1 MRGENLRLY
10 KSVHTWTGLVAGMLL
25 FVCFYAGALTVFQEP
40 LAHWGSP
47 PIGGS
52 TSIEDADRLIETT
65 LAARPEAAKDF
76 TLRLATPDQPA
87 RLTWR
92 KSRDDDELW
101 SATFGAD
108 GELQVERS
116 NPSGVGAFVDRIHR
130 TAGLPL
136 DFETGTTIMGVV
148 SAVYAVA
155 LVSGLVLVLPSLAKD
170 FLALRLTANLK
181 RMWLDS
187 HNLVGVASFPFHLVI
202 ALTAVVFGL
211 HDPIYDAL
219 DHVVYDGKLRA
230 IMRSTGPF
238 AGVKRDEQKA
248 PMKRVA
254 DLVAAVAVVSPE
266 FSPESLHYR
275 DADTRG
281 ALVRVVGEDARFLS
295 RGGGFAVLSGVTG
308 AIVNVDYL
316 PEKQSGWT
324 AATSPFF
331 ALHFGS
337 YGGEPVR
344 WAYFFLGLA
353 GAFLFYSG
361 NLLWI
366 ESRRRTARRHGE
378 QVVQTTAS
386 RFMAAASI
394 GVCLGCVCAL
404 SFAIVSTKW
413 LYGHVEDIEAWRRGI
428 YHAVFFGAL
437 AFAFLRGAARAG
449 VELAY
454 VAAIGALALPVTSA
468 VALAAPGLGPW
479 AAADPESAGV
489 DIVAFGAALCFAALA
504 RATARRAELGPTD
517 SVWSTRRPRQTT
529 RGERI
534 PLSSSGCAAAVG
546 AGEGDDIHG

>member
-1 MRGENLRLY
+1 MRGEILRLY
-10 KSVHTWTGLVAGMLL
+10 KSVHTWTGLVTGMLL
-25 FVCFYAGALTVFQEP
+25 FICFYAGALTIFSEP
-40 LAHWGSP
+40 LAHWASP
-47 PIGGS
+47 PTGGS
-52 TSIEDADRLIETT
+52 ISVEDADRLIETT

-76 TLRLATPDQPA
+76 TLRLATASEPA
-87 RLTWR
+87 RLSWR
-92 KSRDDDELW
+92 KSRNDDVVW
-101 SATFGAD
+101 SATLGAD
-108 GELQVERS
+108 GELRVDRS
-116 NPSGVGAFVDRIHR
+116 NVSGVGAFVDTIHR

-136 DFETGTTIMGVV
+136 DRETGTTAMGVV

-155 LVSGLVLVLPSLAKD
+155 LISGLILVLPSLAKD
-170 FLALRLTANLK
+170 LLALRLTTNLK
-181 RMWLDS
+181 RMWLDA

-211 HDPIYDAL
+211 HEPIYDAL
-219 DHVVYDGKLRA
+219 DHVVYDGRLPT

-248 PMKRVA
+248 PMKTVA
-254 DLVAAVAVVSPE
+254 ELVAVVVSASPN
-266 FSPESLHYR
+266 FSPTSLHYR

-281 ALVRVVGEDARFLS
+281 ALVRVIGEDPRFLS
-295 RGGGFAVLSGVTG
+295 RGGGFAVVRG
-308 AIVNVDYL
+308 ATAEVVNVDYL

-324 AATSPFF
+324 AAVSPFF

-344 WAYFFLGLA
+344 WAYFSLGLA

-378 QVVQTTAS
+378 KVVQTTAA
-386 RFMAAASI
+386 RLMAAASI

-413 LYGHVEDIEAWRRGI
+413 LYGHVEDVDAWRRGI

-437 AFAFLRGAARAG
+437 AFALVRGAARAG
-449 VELAY
+449 VELAC
-454 VAAIGALALPVTSA
+454 VAALGALALPVTSA
-468 VALAAPGLGPW
+468 VAWAAPGLGPW

-489 DIVAFGAALCFAALA
+489 DIVGLIAALCFAALA
-504 RATARRAELGPTD
+504 RATARRAERGPTD
-517 SVWSTRRPRQTT
+517 SVWSAREASRSARS
-529 RGERI
+529 
-534 PLSSSGCAAAVG
+534 PLSSNGCAVAVG
-546 AGEGDDIHG
+546 ADAGDDIHG

>member
-1 MRGENLRLY
+1 MRGEILRLY
-10 KSVHTWTGLVAGMLL
+10 KSVHTWTGLVTGMLL
-25 FVCFYAGALTVFQEP
+25 FVCFYAGALTVFEEP
-40 LAHWGSP
+40 LAHWASP

-52 TSIEDADRLIETT
+52 ISTENADRLIEMT
-65 LAARPEAAKDF
+65 LAARPEATKDF
-76 TLRLATPDQPA
+76 TLRLATANEPA

-92 KSRDDDELW
+92 KSRNDEVVW
-101 SATFGAD
+101 SATLGAD
-108 GELQVERS
+108 GELRVERS
-116 NPSGVGAFVDRIHR
+116 NVFGVGGFVDAIHR

-136 DFETGTTIMGVV
+136 DRETGTTVMGVV
-148 SAVYAVA
+148 SAIYAVA
-155 LVSGLVLVLPSLAKD
+155 LVSGLILVLPSLAKD
-170 FLALRLTANLK
+170 FLALRLTSNLK
-181 RMWLDS
+181 RMWLDA

-211 HDPIYDAL
+211 HEPIYDAL
-219 DHVVYDGKLRA
+219 DHVVYDGRLPA

-238 AGVKRDEQKA
+238 AGVKRDEQTA
-248 PMKRVA
+248 PMKAVA
-254 DLVAAVAVVSPE
+254 ELMAAIAVVSPE
-266 FSPESLHYR
+266 FSLTSLQYR
-275 DADTRG
+275 DAGTRG
-281 ALVRVVGEDARFLS
+281 ALVRAVGEDPRFLS
-295 RGGGFAVLSGVTG
+295 RGGGFAVVRGATG
-308 AIVNVDYL
+308 ELVNVDYL

-324 AATSPFF
+324 AAVSPFF

-366 ESRRRTARRHGE
+366 ESRRRTARRHGK

-394 GVCLGCVCAL
+394 GVCLGCVCGL

-413 LYGHVEDIEAWRRGI
+413 LYGHVEDLEAWRHWV
-428 YHAVFFGAL
+428 YHAVFFGAV

-454 VAAIGALALPVTSA
+454 VAAIAALSLPITSA
-468 VALAAPGLGPW
+468 VAVAAPWLGPW
-479 AAADPESAGV
+479 APADPTSAGV
-489 DIVAFGAALCFAALA
+489 DIVALGAALCFASLA

-517 SVWSTRRPRQTT
+517 SVWSARRPQQLSPCAP
-529 RGERI
+529 I
-534 PLSSSGCAAAVG
+534 PVSSSRRAAAVG

>member
-1 MRGENLRLY
+1 MRGEILRLY
-10 KSVHTWTGLVAGMLL
+10 KSVHTWTGIVTGMLL
-25 FVCFYAGALTVFQEP
+25 FVCFYAGALTVFAAP
-40 LAHWGSP
+40 LAHWASP
-47 PIGGS
+47 PTGGS
-52 TSIEDADRLIETT
+52 ISIEDADRLIEKT

-92 KSRDDDELW
+92 KSRSDDVVW
-101 SATFGAD
+101 SATLGAD
-108 GELQVERS
+108 GVLRVERS
-116 NPSGVGAFVDRIHR
+116 NAFGVGAFVDTIHR

-136 DFETGTTIMGVV
+136 DRETGTTVMGVV

-155 LVSGLVLVLPSLAKD
+155 LVSGLILVLPSLAKD

-181 RMWLDS
+181 RMWLDA

-211 HDPIYDAL
+211 HEPIYDAL
-219 DHVVYDGKLRA
+219 DHVVYDGRLPT

-238 AGVKRDEQKA
+238 GGAKRDEQTA
-248 PMKRVA
+248 RMKKVA
-254 DLVAAVAVVSPE
+254 ELAAAVESVSPQ
-266 FSPESLHYR
+266 FSPISLHYR

-281 ALVRVVGEDARFLS
+281 ALVRVVGEDPRFLS
-295 RGGGFAVLSGVTG
+295 RGGGFAVVRGATG
-308 AIVNVDYL
+308 EVVNVDYL

-324 AATSPFF
+324 AAVSPFF

-386 RFMAAASI
+386 RLMAAASI

-413 LYGHVEDIEAWRRGI
+413 LYGLVEDVEAWRHGI

-454 VAAIGALALPVTSA
+454 VAAVGALSLPLTSA
-468 VALAAPGLGPW
+468 VALTAPGLGPW
-479 AAADPESAGV
+479 AAADPISVGV
-489 DIVAFGAALCFAALA
+489 DIVALCAALCFAALA
-504 RATARRAELGPTD
+504 RVTARRAELGPID
-517 SVWSTRRPRQTT
+517 SVWSARRQEPAP
-529 RGERI
+529 GAAI
-534 PLSSSGCAAAVG
+534 PVSSSRCAAAVG